1 MQLLF
6 LFGSFLLAVS
16 ITAFILPQILLFS
29 YKKKLFDEPNERKVH
44 TQAIPR
50 LGGVSFFPTILFSIA
65 FVLGFR
71 YKLGSIIPKS
81 VVEYFVLEGLFIV
94 CGLTLLY
101 IVGIADDLMGVRYRK
116 KFIIQIICATFFPLA
131 GLYINN
137 LYGLFGIYELPGYLA
152 YPLTVLVVV
161 FVTNAINLID
171 GIDGLASGLSS
182 VSLVILGTFFYHHK
196 LWVYSMIA
204 FVTFGVLIPFFY
216 YNVFGN
222 INRRRKI
229 FMGDT
234 GSLTLGY
241 IISFL
246 VIKYSMYNPDVMPY
260 QHGAIVIA
268 FSTLIIPMFD
278 VVRVVIVRVRQ
289 GKGLFTADK
298 NHIHHKF
305 LAMGFTPRKAMM
317 TIIGMAIGFSAMNIF
332 FLKYVTFIVIIDVL
346 LWISLHLL
354 TEGVKIN
361 KRDNLDKNKNININK
376 L

>member
-6 LFGSFLLAVS
+6 LLGSFLLAVC
-16 ITAFILPQILLFS
+16 IAAFILPQILLFS
-29 YKKKLFDEPNERKVH
+29 YKKKLFDEPDERKVH

-71 YKLGSIIPKS
+71 YKLGSVIPEA

-94 CGLTLLY
+94 CGLTFLY
-101 IVGIADDLMGVRYRK
+101 LIGIADDLMGVRYRK
-116 KFIIQIICATFFPLA
+116 KFVVQIICATFFPLA

-137 LYGLFGIYELPGYLA
+137 LYGLFGINELPGYLA

-182 VSLVILGTFFYHHK
+182 ISLVILGALFYHHK

-222 INRRRKI
+222 INRRHKI

-246 VIKYSMYNPDVMPY
+246 AIKYSMFNPDVMPY

-268 FSTLIIPMFD
+268 FST
-278 VVRVVIVRVRQ
+278 
-289 GKGLFTADK
+289 
-298 NHIHHKF
+298 
-305 LAMGFTPRKAMM
+305 
-317 TIIGMAIGFSAMNIF
+317 
-332 FLKYVTFIVIIDVL
+332 
-346 LWISLHLL
+346 
-354 TEGVKIN
+354 
-361 KRDNLDKNKNININK
+361 
-376 L
+376 